1 MKEVKASISEVKGTI
16 ASYIHSVF
24 LDREYINEEDLPAV
38 RTLLHPFSNVKVS
51 IEKTRQDDGHLD
63 CVISVD
69 AILGGGTLRYE
80 IRDNGR
86 RKKYYDPLAWIDEI
100 EKWDA
105 LFF

>member
-1 MKEVKASISEVKGTI
+1 MKANINEIEKKI
-16 ASYIHSVF
+16 APYVHSAF
-24 LDREYINEEDLPAV
+24 LDREYINEQDLPVV
-38 RTLLHPFSNVKVS
+38 RTLLRPFSNVKVS
-51 IEKTRQDDGHLD
+51 IEKNRQDDGHLD

-69 AILGGGTLRYE
+69 AILGGGTLRYK
-80 IRDNGR
+80 ICDNGR

>member
-1 MKEVKASISEVKGTI
+1 MKLKRKLPHMSTVHSSTESTSMNRISRRSEL
-16 ASYIHSVF
+16 F
-24 LDREYINEEDLPAV
+24 LCS
-38 RTLLHPFSNVKVS
+38 FSNVKMR
-51 IEKTRQDDGHLD
+51 IEKTRRDDGHLG

>member
-1 MKEVKASISEVKGTI
+1 MKANINEIEKKI
-16 ASYIHSVF
+16 APYVHRAF
-24 LDREYINEEDLPAV
+24 RDREYINEQDLPVV
-38 RTLLHPFSNVKVS
+38 RTLLCPLSNVKVS

>member
-1 MKEVKASISEVKGTI
+1 MKASISEVKGKI
-16 ASYIHSVF
+16 ASYIHSAL
-24 LDREYINEEDLPAV
+24 LDRDYVNEQDLPAV
-38 RTLLHPFSNVKVS
+38 KTLLQPYSNVRVS
-51 IEKTRQDDGHLD
+51 IEKTRHDGGHLE

-69 AILGGGTLRYE
+69 AFLGGGTFRYE

>member
-1 MKEVKASISEVKGTI
+1 MKTSICEIKKKI
-16 ASYIHSVF
+16 ASYIHSAF
-24 LDREYINEEDLPAV
+24 LDREYVNEQDLPAV
-38 RTLLHPFSNVKVS
+38 RTLLRPLSNVKVS

-69 AILGGGTLRYE
+69 AILGGRTLRYE
-80 IRDNGR
+80 ICDNGR
-86 RKKYYDPLAWIDEI
+86 KKKYYDPLAWIDEI

>member
-1 MKEVKASISEVKGTI
+1 MKANINEIEKKI
-16 ASYIHSVF
+16 APYVHRAF
-24 LDREYINEEDLPAV
+24 RDREYINEQDLPVV
-38 RTLLHPFSNVKVS
+38 RTFLRPFSNVKVS

-80 IRDNGR
+80 ICDDGR

>member
-1 MKEVKASISEVKGTI
+1 MKANINEIEKKI
-16 ASYIHSVF
+16 APYVHSAF
-24 LDREYINEEDLPAV
+24 LDREYINEQDLPVV
-38 RTLLHPFSNVKVS
+38 RTLLRPFPNVKVS
-51 IEKTRQDDGHLD
+51 IEKTRQDDGHFD

-80 IRDNGR
+80 ICDNGR
-86 RKKYYDPLAWIDEI
+86 RKKYYDPLAWIGEI

>member
-1 MKEVKASISEVKGTI
+1 MSTVHSSTESTSMNRISRRSELFCARFPMSKW
-16 ASYIHSVF
+16 
-24 LDREYINEEDLPAV
+24 
-38 RTLLHPFSNVKVS
+38 
-51 IEKTRQDDGHLD
+51 TRRDDGHLG

>member
-1 MKEVKASISEVKGTI
+1 MKAYINEMKKTI
-16 ASYIHSVF
+16 APYVHRAL
-24 LDREYINEEDLPAV
+24 LDREYINEQDLPVV
-38 RTLLHPFSNVKVS
+38 RTLLRPFSNVKVS
-51 IEKTRQDDGHLD
+51 IEKTRQDDGYLD

>member
-1 MKEVKASISEVKGTI
+1 MKAYIDEIKKKI
-16 ASYIHSVF
+16 APYVHRAF
-24 LDREYINEEDLPAV
+24 LDREYINEQDLPVV
-38 RTLLHPFSNVKVS
+38 RTLLRLFSNAKVS
-51 IEKTRQDDGHLD
+51 IEKTRQDDGYLD

>member
-1 MKEVKASISEVKGTI
+1 MKASISEVKEKI
-16 ASYIHSVF
+16 ASYIHSAL
-24 LDREYINEEDLPAV
+24 LDREYVNEQDLPAV
-38 RTLLHPFSNVKVS
+38 KTLLRPYSNVRVS
-51 IEKTRQDDGHLD
+51 IEKTRQDDGHFD

>member
-1 MKEVKASISEVKGTI
+1 MKTAISEMKKEI
-16 ASYIHSVF
+16 ALYVHSAF
-24 LDREYINEEDLPAV
+24 LDRDYVNEQDLSKV
-38 RTLLHPFSNVKVS
+38 RVQLQPYSNVKVS

-63 CVISVD
+63 CVIRVD
-69 AILGGGTLRYE
+69 AFLGVGTIRYE
-80 IRDNGR
+80 IRDNWR

>member
-1 MKEVKASISEVKGTI
+1 MKASISEVKEKI
-16 ASYIHSVF
+16 ASYVHSAF
-24 LDREYINEEDLPAV
+24 LDREYINEQDLPV
-38 RTLLHPFSNVKVS
+38 VKTLLQPYSNVRVS
-51 IEKTRQDDGHLD
+51 IEKTRYDDGHLD

-69 AILGGGTLRYE
+69 AILDGGTHRYE